1 MKFISLV
8 LYKQLAH
15 LLLMHQGTTKE
26 EEKASI
32 TTLESTS
39 NQRFLQPLS
48 TAISMAVMAAQKA
61 LSTLF
66 VFINICGVSLS
77 NMYHTNMFSCV

>member
-1 MKFISLV
+1 MKFINLV

-32 TTLESTS
+32 TTLESVS
-39 NQRFLQPLS
+39 NQKFVQPFS
-48 TAISMAVMAAQKA
+48 SAISMAVMAAQKYQ
-61 LSTLF
+61 LNKSKQNKKNKIYKKLK
-66 VFINICGVSLS
+66 
-77 NMYHTNMFSCV
+77 